1 MDYLGA
7 DAYGADSDLRGAGQ
21 ATPVVRGYYKSSP
34 KPWCTLKTF
43 LRVAIHYLIEGA
55 LIGLAVK
62 YIPAY
67 GAVIDTHEVMV
78 IAVTSAV
85 VSFLLEKL
93 MPTFTVGGFTFS

>member
-7 DAYGADSDLRGAGQ
+7 DVSGSDGGQ
-21 ATPVVRGYYKSSP
+21 PTPVVRGYYRSSP

-55 LIGLAVK
+55 VIGLAVK
-62 YIPAY
+62 YVPAY

-78 IAVTSAV
+78 IAVTAAV

-93 MPTFTVGGFTFS
+93 MATFTVGGMTFS